1 MKILK
6 IYNQIFP
13 SNTHKLKDA
22 VKPRTVNLYKAFLF
36 KQKKKFD
43 DGRYIRDV
51 SKVFFN
57 TMPDSYEAL
66 DMFLKEVDMC
76 DTEVSRLTYFIT
88 PSLPAF

>member
-1 MKILK
+1 MKD
-6 IYNQIFP
+6 
-13 SNTHKLKDA
+13 S
-22 VKPRTVNLYKAFLF
+22 VKPGTMNLYKAFLF

-43 DGRYIRDV
+43 DERYIRDV

-76 DTEVSRLTYFIT
+76 DTEVSRLTYIIT